1 MGKKDITL
9 QDFLGDPYI
18 FADLFNGCCFG
29 GEQVIHAEELSPL
42 DSVQCTASHRQP
54 YWRWRTRS
62 IRITVWQSDA
72 CVTMRTNMN
81 AR

>member
-29 GEQVIHAEELSPL
+29 DGVTDITGVGVIFWISSPF
-42 DSVQCTASHRQP
+42 VF
-54 YWRWRTRS
+54 
-62 IRITVWQSDA
+62 VWMS
-72 CVTMRTNMN
+72 
-81 AR
+81 

>member
-42 DSVQCTASHRQP
+42 DSVQCTKDNRGTP
-54 YWRWRTRS
+54 
-62 IRITVWQSDA
+62 
-72 CVTMRTNMN
+72 
-81 AR
+81 